1 MTIGQSIVDWLMEFG
16 DIEASDT
23 VIETDQL
30 DSNTGS
36 MGLYKQPNKDIRP
49 FVDGSR
55 DVTEDY
61 YLLARQP
68 SKDERSRI
76 ATQAWME
83 APVRLL
89 QLHLLPLPLPRLLLL
104 RLLRL
109 PRPLLPRLLRQAVPA
124 RSRSPLRCPA
134 RSLTSRSQPV
144 PALSAVMSLRSWKP

>member
-30 DSNTGS
+30 DSRTGS
-36 MGLYKQPNKDIRP
+36 LGLYKQPNKDIMP

-55 DVTEDY
+55 DVTEYY

-68 SKDERSRI
+68 AKDERSRI

-83 APVRLL
+83 ALEAWVR
-89 QLHLLPLPLPRLLLL
+89 QRNT
-104 RLLRL
+104 
-109 PRPLLPRLLRQAVPA
+109 A
-124 RSRSPLRCPA
+124 RDL
-134 RSLTSRSQPV
+134 
-144 PALSAVMSLRSWKP
+144 PALDGGRDCYGIEVSVSAYMSDTDDSGRTAEYQISIAIKYMEV